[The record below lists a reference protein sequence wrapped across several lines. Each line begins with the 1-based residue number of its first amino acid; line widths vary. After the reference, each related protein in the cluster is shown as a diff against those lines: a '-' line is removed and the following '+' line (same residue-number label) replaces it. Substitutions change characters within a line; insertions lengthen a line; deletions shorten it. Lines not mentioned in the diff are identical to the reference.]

1 MTDHP
6 PSPGPIHDSERP
18 TLKTIAVET
27 GLAIATVS
35 RALKNAPDIGEET
48 KKRVR
53 ETAARLGYR
62 PNRAGVRLRTGKTNV
77 IALVLAAERD
87 VMNNTSQ
94 LIYSI
99 AKTLRGT
106 AYHLVVMPYFAD
118 QDPMDPIRYLVE
130 TESADGIILNQ
141 TQPEDSRVRY
151 LAEHH
156 FPFATHGR
164 TRLGY
169 DDQSFDYDNE
179 AYARLAIRELQARGR
194 RRVLLLVPPMDQMYS
209 QHIVDGAVSE
219 AQFLGLSVEI
229 IDEVSSDSP
238 ADAIEAAMQRR
249 FSREPR
255 PDAVLSAS
263 TTGAMAA
270 TTGAESL
277 GLVLGKDFDLVAKEA
292 IPFLHR
298 FRKAMIVVHEDVNR
312 AGDSLARAVVAAIEG
327 RTLEEGLRLE
337 VPAHVEPGP
346 V

>member
-6 PSPGPIHDSERP
+6 HSLGPPHDSERP

-35 RALKNAPDIGEET
+35 RALKDAPDIGEET

-99 AKTLRGT
+99 AKSLRGT

-130 TESADGIILNQ
+130 TESADGVILNQ
-141 TQPEDSRVRY
+141 TLPEDPRVQY
-151 LAEHH
+151 LAQHH

-179 AYARLAIRELQARGR
+179 AYARLAIRELHARGR
-194 RRVLLLVPPMDQMYS
+194 RRVLLIVPPSDHMYS
-209 QHIVDGAVSE
+209 QHIVDGALAE
-219 AQFLGLSVEI
+219 AQFLGLSVEVM
-229 IDEVSSDSP
+229 DEVTSDSP
-238 ADAIEAAMQRR
+238 AFAIEAAVTER
-249 FSREPR
+249 FRADPR
-255 PDAVLSAS
+255 PDSMLSAS

-270 TTGAESL
+270 TTGAEAL

-312 AGDSLARAVVAAIEG
+312 AGDSLARAVMAAIEG
-327 RTLEEGLRLE
+327 RKLEEGMRLE

-346 V
+346 A